1 MESKRLINALVAL
14 DLSAGIFLDRLRKL
28 QPTDSDK
35 VLLSIMDYFEFYL
48 IFSLHKNASRFW
60 RTKLWHSDYTL
71 IIYWV
76 WIFLVT

>member
-48 IFSLHKNASRFW
+48 IFHFIKMPRGSGGQSCDTATIH
-60 RTKLWHSDYTL
+60 
-71 IIYWV
+71 
-76 WIFLVT
+76 